1 MILFLHDINVGLN
14 LRHLMILTVVVY
26 ILLYIL
32 QESDTLNVSSQ
43 VDLCN

>member
-1 MILFLHDINVGLN
+1 MILFLHDIIVGLK
-14 LRHLMILTVVVY
+14 LRHLMILTVVV
-26 ILLYIL
+26 YIL